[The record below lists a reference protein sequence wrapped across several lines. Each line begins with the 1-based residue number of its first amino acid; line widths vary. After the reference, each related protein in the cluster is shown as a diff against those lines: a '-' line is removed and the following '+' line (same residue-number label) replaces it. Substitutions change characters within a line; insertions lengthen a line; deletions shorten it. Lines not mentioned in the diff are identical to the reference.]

1 MPFKGTNLFSQIVEL
16 VERPAFARI
25 VRTHGAEY
33 GAKGFT
39 CWDQLVSMLFCHL
52 GKAQSLREIC
62 GGLATST
69 GKLGHLGLHKSPKRS
84 TLSYANAH
92 RSYSVFEATFY
103 HLLQRCQNEC
113 RGKRP
118 FRFKNALFSMDA
130 TFIDLCL
137 SLFDWAHFRRTKGA
151 VKLHLLL
158 DHDGYLPTFAHITDG
173 TVNDR
178 KVMKE
183 QIKEHF
189 HFPAGSILV
198 FDRGYT
204 DYSMFAH
211 WSTSKVYFVTR
222 MQTNATYDVVEERAI
237 PQHSMIR
244 RDTLIRPNGPLTSKK
259 CPHTL
264 RRIEVWDEE
273 NEQLLVLLTNHLT
286 FGSTTIARIYKERW
300 QIEIFFKAIKQHLKI
315 KTFVGT
321 SPNALKLQ
329 LWTALIVMLLLKLLK
344 HRSTFGWSLSNL
356 VAMLRFNLF
365 TYRDLQHWLDQP
377 YETTQLALDTGQLA
391 LPFYD
396 LGQQQGAYSGIQQ
409 QTCPI

>member
-1 MPFKGTNLFSQIVEL
+1 MSFKGTNLFAQIVEM
-16 VERPAFARI
+16 VDRPAFARI
-25 VRTHGAEY
+25 VRMRKAEH
-33 GAKGFT
+33 GAKGFV

-62 GGLATST
+62 GGLATSM
-69 GKLGHLGLHKSPKRS
+69 GKLGHLGMRGNPKRS
-84 TLSYANAH
+84 TLSYANVH
-92 RSYSVFEATFY
+92 RPHAVFEDLFY
-103 HLLQRCQNEC
+103 HLLGKCQNEC
-113 RGKRP
+113 QGKRP
-118 FRFKNALFSMDA
+118 FRFKNKLFSMDA

-158 DHDGYLPTFAHITDG
+158 DHDGYLPTFAHITEG

-178 KVMKE
+178 KVMKN
-183 QIKEHF
+183 QVKPLF
-189 HFPAGSILV
+189 QFPKGSIIV

-204 DYSMFAH
+204 DYEMFAY
-211 WSTSKVYFVTR
+211 WCRKKVYFVTR
-222 MQTNATYDVVEERAI
+222 MQSNATYDVEKELTI
-237 PQHSMIR
+237 PKHSTIR

-264 RRIEVWDEE
+264 RRIEVWDEANQE
-273 NEQLLVLLTNHLT
+273 MLVLLTNHLT

-321 SPNALKLQ
+321 SPNAVKIQ
-329 LWTALIVMLLLKLLK
+329 LWTALIAMLLLKLMK
-344 HRSTFGWSLSNL
+344 YRSTFGWSLSNL

-365 TYRDLQHWLDQP
+365 TYRDLHQWLNEP
-377 YETTQLALDTGQLA
+377 YESLPLLADTSQLALSFSA
-391 LPFYD
+391 
-396 LGQQQGAYSGIQQ
+396 LGQQEGAYSDIHLQI
-409 QTCPI
+409 CPN

>member
-1 MPFKGTNLFSQIVEL
+1 
-16 VERPAFARI
+16 
-25 VRTHGAEY
+25 
-33 GAKGFT
+33 
-39 CWDQLVSMLFCHL
+39 
-52 GKAQSLREIC
+52 
-62 GGLATST
+62 
-69 GKLGHLGLHKSPKRS
+69 
-84 TLSYANAH
+84 
-92 RSYSVFEATFY
+92 
-103 HLLQRCQNEC
+103 
-113 RGKRP
+113 
-118 FRFKNALFSMDA
+118 MDA

-211 WSTSKVYFVTR
+211 WCTSKVYFVTR

-377 YETTQLALDTGQLA
+377 YETTQFALDTGQLA
-391 LPFYD
+391 LSFYD